1 MNNKHR
7 KILKALFD
15 SSPPTGLPWADLESL
30 FVALGATITEG
41 NGSRA
46 KFDLGGETIAFHRPH
61 KPKTTRAYQDAGTR
75 IFGKYRSTAMKNAMN
90 YKGYVGTVEY
100 SEEDGCL
107 FGRIAGIQDII
118 SYEGESVAE
127 IRQAFEEAVDDY
139 LEHCA
144 STNKEPNKPYS
155 GKFILRIDP
164 SLHARLAA
172 KAQASGKSL
181 NHYAAEALSHA

>member
-1 MNNKHR
+1 
-7 KILKALFD
+7 
-15 SSPPTGLPWADLESL
+15 
-30 FVALGATITEG
+30 
-41 NGSRA
+41 
-46 KFDLGGETIAFHRPH
+46 
-61 KPKTTRAYQDAGTR
+61 
-75 IFGKYRSTAMKNAMN
+75 MKNAMT

-118 SYEGESVAE
+118 SYEGESVTE

-144 STNKEPNKPYS
+144 NTGKEPNKPYS
-155 GKFILRIDP
+155 GKFVLRIDP
-164 SLHARLAA
+164 SVHARLAI

-181 NHYAAEALSHA
+181 NQYAADFLATISL